1 MEKVK
6 DILKFEKKLKNEAE
20 KLQSTDFSSIQLK
33 LNPTEMVNKYQ
44 EILQKLVGE
53 TFPLKTIKISDQDQ
67 PWFTEELRA
76 LKRTRL
82 REYVRHGKSVR
93 YAKLME
99 KFEKKLNKLGL
110 SCAKLST
117 TYASYQ

>member
-1 MEKVK
+1 
-6 DILKFEKKLKNEAE
+6 
-20 KLQSTDFSSIQLK
+20 
-33 LNPTEMVNKYQ
+33 MVNKYQ